1 MTRSNFGGVVSRT
14 SITYLKA
21 SGKASGNVN
30 LPTPITAAPTTNR
43 KWGRRNPTNLKI
55 TDLENFTSSCSTQF
69 PKRCV
74 SVQVHDAGAG
84 ACNFKKA
91 TRVPESAWCLAAGF
105 CFTTSDFGHP
115 PGKTWSR
122 YPKWLTRPHDIEAKG
137 LPDF

>member
-1 MTRSNFGGVVSRT
+1 MMRSNLDGVVSRT

-69 PKRCV
+69 PKRCL
-74 SVQVHDAGAG
+74 SVQVHDAGAR
-84 ACNFKKA
+84 ACNFQKSNPRARIRLMFSRQILLYDERLWTPTGKNL
-91 TRVPESAWCLAAGF
+91 VGIPEMVDPTARYRSKGSA
-105 CFTTSDFGHP
+105 
-115 PGKTWSR
+115 
-122 YPKWLTRPHDIEAKG
+122 
-137 LPDF
+137 